1 MSKLRI
7 TGGIL
12 VGFGTVLG
20 GVAVLAL
27 AGIIPLSIDFFGFNL
42 DTRSVRIVWIIG
54 WSLAVAVG
62 IVLLRVRRKEPVS

>member
-7 TGGIL
+7 TGRIL

-20 GVAVLAL
+20 GAVLLAM
-27 AGIIPLSIDFFGFNL
+27 AGIMPLSIDFFGFNL
-42 DTRSVRIVWIIG
+42 DTRGERIAWTIA

-62 IVLLRVRRKEPVS
+62 IVLLRVRRGERMN

>member
-20 GVAVLAL
+20 GAALLAM
-27 AGIIPLSIDFFGFNL
+27 AGVMPLSIDFFGFNL
-42 DTRSVRIVWIIG
+42 ETHGERVAWVIA
-54 WSLAVAVG
+54 WSLAVIVG
-62 IVLLRVRRKEPVS
+62 IVLLRVRRGARAT

>member
-20 GVAVLAL
+20 GAALLAM
-27 AGIIPLSIDFFGFNL
+27 AGIMPVSIDFFGINL
-42 DTRSVRIVWIIG
+42 DTRGERIAWIIA

-62 IVLLRVRRKEPVS
+62 IVLLRVRRGERMN

>member
-7 TGGIL
+7 AGGIL

-20 GVAVLAL
+20 GVAALAL

-42 DTRSVRIVWIIG
+42 DTRGERIVWIIV
-54 WSLAVAVG
+54 WSFTVAVG
-62 IVLLRVRRKEPVS
+62 VVLLRVRREEPRD

>member
-20 GVAVLAL
+20 GAVLL
-27 AGIIPLSIDFFGFNL
+27 AMAGVMPVSIDFFGFNL
-42 DTRSVRIVWIIG
+42 ETRGER
-54 WSLAVAVG
+54 VAWVIAWYLVVILG
-62 IVLLRVRRKEPVS
+62 IVLLRVRRGARAS

>member
-1 MSKLRI
+1 VSKLRI

-20 GVAVLAL
+20 GATLLAMV
-27 AGIIPLSIDFFGFNL
+27 GIMPLSIDFFGFNL
-42 DTRSVRIVWIIG
+42 DTRGERIAWIIA

-62 IVLLRVRRKEPVS
+62 IVLLRVRRGERA